1 MAHAL
6 QGLCERGAAFIT
18 VIRGHTFHGFLKE
31 VINRGLEENIM
42 LIRKLHVNKEGLTTE
57 NAVGEEEKPLKQ
69 KGKGKKK

>member
-1 MAHAL
+1 MPYKVFNH
-6 QGLCERGAAFIT
+6 RIP
-18 VIRGHTFHGFLKE
+18 KE
-31 VINRGLEENIM
+31 SINRGLEENIM